1 MSSSPRR
8 KENAQTFRWIVQI
21 AVFVYVLLISIGKYL
36 SWSNTANLHS
46 ICPFGGVV
54 NLYTFFSSGN
64 YVAKLH
70 QATFILLI
78 ALVVGLIL
86 TGKSFCGWICPLGS
100 VQEWLGKLGRKL
112 FPRIYDKLPRKLSY
126 VLGFAKYLILAWVVY
141 QTALTAKLFF
151 EPWDP
156 YWNLF
161 NIWTSEIAISGYVV
175 TGLTLFFS
183 LFLERPFCRFACPLG
198 AINGLTNSFS
208 LLNIKRE
215 EKTCIHCDRC
225 NQMCPMKIVV
235 SQQTTVD
242 NIECIRCLQCT
253 EICPVNAKTGST
265 LKLRGVW
272 DRPDGKRKAVPKV
285 AYLSIVLGAFFL
297 PILIAVVGGN
307 FITERPSVYT
317 TVEDIKG
324 SSPLQ
329 DIFDNFPVSRE
340 EFYRGF
346 GLPDSIPPA
355 TLLKDVGPLMGIP
368 KEEEIIAPTVV
379 REAIRRMNQ
388 TIEQLA
394 QAGVVTPA
402 EVLTL
407 TSKAGLTPSS
417 LARQLWSKGEPGTIA
432 YILSGLWPKD
442 FQGPGGTPTPSATPT
457 ASPTPSIKGTT
468 TLSELKALF
477 PDQFTTVLSEFGIP
491 ADEPLTNTLKDL
503 GAQYGFEVTAV
514 RDFLGLSTPTPTSTG
529 TITPST
535 TGTPPVSLKGTT
547 TLGEIQTLLGDRYAG
562 FLAQFGISSDEL
574 ATAALKDLKDTYGFE
589 ITAVQSFV
597 WGLLSP

>member
-1 MSSSPRR
+1 M
-8 KENAQTFRWIVQI
+8 
-21 AVFVYVLLISIGKYL
+21 
-36 SWSNTANLHS
+36 
-46 ICPFGGVV
+46 
-54 NLYTFFSSGN
+54 
-64 YVAKLH
+64 
-70 QATFILLI
+70 
-78 ALVVGLIL
+78 
-86 TGKSFCGWICPLGS
+86 
-100 VQEWLGKLGRKL
+100 
-112 FPRIYDKLPRKLSY
+112 D
-126 VLGFAKYLILAWVVY
+126 
-141 QTALTAKLFF
+141 
-151 EPWDP
+151 
-156 YWNLF
+156 
-161 NIWTSEIAISGYVV
+161 
-175 TGLTLFFS
+175 
-183 LFLERPFCRFACPLG
+183 
-198 AINGLTNSFS
+198 
-208 LLNIKRE
+208 
-215 EKTCIHCDRC
+215 
-225 NQMCPMKIVV
+225 
-235 SQQTTVD
+235 
-242 NIECIRCLQCT
+242 
-253 EICPVNAKTGST
+253 
-265 LKLRGVW
+265 
-272 DRPDGKRKAVPKV
+272 
-285 AYLSIVLGAFFL
+285 
-297 PILIAVVGGN
+297 
-307 FITERPSVYT
+307 
-317 TVEDIKG
+317 
-324 SSPLQ
+324 
-329 DIFDNFPVSRE
+329 
-340 EFYRGF
+340 
-346 GLPDSIPPA
+346 
-355 TLLKDVGPLMGIP
+355 
-368 KEEEIIAPTVV
+368 
-379 REAIRRMNQ
+379 Q

-535 TGTPPVSLKGTT
+535 TGTITPSTTGTPPVSLKGTT